1 VAAVL
6 AVLASACGPRTLVLI
21 GSDRCADG
29 GAGAGCP
36 DPCADGGIGVP
47 GCVDPGLLGDLIGY
61 WQLDDGSGSTMANDL
76 TGRNHGTLVDLD
88 PATSWVAGRA
98 GGAMNIAAA
107 GFANV
112 VSSPSINSITDQVTI
127 SGWGYLDGAIVDEYA
142 TIASRQE
149 ATTIDQHYHI
159 GFYRDGVPTTFIKTE
174 NRTSIR
180 RGPAP
185 APIRT
190 WVHLASTY
198 DGSIVRFYIDG
209 QEVMNEPLTGRF
221 VPDTTPFVLGGN
233 GNAGEITERFAGRI
247 DEIMLYRRALSAGE
261 IAMLHAGALLP
272 PQFRDGGARD

>member
-1 VAAVL
+1 ML

-21 GSDRCADG
+21 GSDRCADAG
-29 GAGAGCP
+29 GGPGCP
-36 DPCADGGIGVP
+36 DPCADGGIVNP

-61 WQLDDGSGSTMANDL
+61 WQLDDGSGSTIANDL

-88 PATSWVAGRA
+88 PATAWVTGRA
-98 GGAMNIAAA
+98 AGGLNVAAA
-107 GFANV
+107 GFVNV
-112 VSSPSINSITDQVTI
+112 ISSPSINSITEQVTI
-127 SGWGYLDGAIVDEYA
+127 SGWGYLDGTIVDEYA

-149 ATTIDQHYHI
+149 AATIDQHYHI

-180 RGPAP
+180 RGPAA

-190 WVHLASTY
+190 WVHLATTY

-209 QEVMNEPLTGRF
+209 QEVMTEPLTGRF

-233 GNAGEITERFAGRI
+233 GNTATITERFAGRI
-247 DEIMLYRRALSAGE
+247 DEIMLYRRALSAAE
-261 IAMLHAGALLP
+261 IGMLHAGALFP
-272 PQFRDGGARD
+272 PQYRDGGVRD